1 MAHEHEIRG
10 IAGWPMVFLLAAVVL
25 AASVGLVLAAREA
38 MVEGI
43 LLSSLVIAIA
53 CACFAGLTVVNPNQA
68 KVVTLFGVY
77 KGSIKV
83 PGLWWVN
90 PLTTRRRLS
99 LRVRNFESGKL
110 KVNDHDGNPIEIAAV
125 IVWRIV
131 ETFEA
136 VFNVDDYE
144 HFVHVQTEAAVRIL
158 ATTYPYDSHED
169 GQLSLRS
176 SVGDITDRLR
186 HEVHERLAKA
196 GIEVIEA
203 RISHLAYA
211 PEIAGAMLRRQQ
223 ASAVIAARQKIVE
236 GAVGMVEMALDEISR
251 KGVVK
256 LDEERKAAMVSN
268 LLVVLCSERGVEP
281 VVNTGTLY
289 Q

>member
-1 MAHEHEIRG
+1 MTDERELRG
-10 IAGWPMVFLLAAVVL
+10 SSGWLCVCLMAAVLV
-25 AASVGLVLAAREA
+25 AASYGLVLAAREDVA
-38 MVEGI
+38 WAVAFCAVV
-43 LLSSLVIAIA
+43 LVLDGV
-53 CACFAGLTVVNPNQA
+53 CAAGLTVVNPNQA

-77 KGSIKV
+77 KGSIKA
-83 PGLWWVN
+83 PGFWWVN
-90 PLTTRRRLS
+90 PLTTRRQLS

-125 IVWRIV
+125 VVWRIV

-158 ATTYPYDSHED
+158 ATTYAYDAHED
-169 GQLSLRS
+169 GRLSLRS
-176 SVGDITDRLR
+176 SVVEISDRLR
-186 HEVHERLAKA
+186 QEVHDRLAKA

-236 GAVGMVEMALDEISR
+236 GAVGMVEMALQEISR
-251 KGVVK
+251 KGVVQ